1 MAQKSDSKLLARPF
15 GATLTGGTGKLL
27 PTVNRATWEKWR
39 SYLFGSRT
47 SYGLVFNILLYLLLI
62 AIGFVYLYP
71 LLFMFVTSLKSPT
84 DLLNPMVQWIPT
96 EFYAGN
102 YQKAYQVLDYPNT
115 LMSSILISF
124 VPSLLQAIVC
134 SLVGYG
140 LARYEFRGKK
150 LIFFLILATFIIP
163 PQNTVIPQ
171 MLTYRNYGLLG
182 NIFSLILPA
191 VMGQGFKS
199 AIFILIFYQTFLSL
213 PKSLEEAARLDGAS
227 DLEIFLKIAIPS
239 AMPAYIISVIF
250 STVWYW
256 NETYLTVI
264 FLEGGIQSLP
274 MQLSKF
280 VQAYENLYPPG
291 TVNIF
296 DRLNEAVKLSGTFLN
311 ILPLLL
317 MYFVLQKWFV
327 ESVER
332 TGLGGGE

>member
-1 MAQKSDSKLLARPF
+1 MRINLLKQDNLKSLLL
-15 GATLTGGTGKLL
+15 G
-27 PTVNRATWEKWR
+27 N
-39 SYLFGSRT
+39 RT
-47 SYGLVFNILLYLLLI
+47 SYGLVFNVLLYMLLI

-71 LLFMFVTSLKSPT
+71 LLFMFVTSLKSPG

-102 YQKAYQVLDYPNT
+102 YQKAYQVLDYPSK
-115 LMSSILISF
+115 LASSILISV
-124 VPSLLQAIVC
+124 VPSIFQTAVC

-140 LARYEFRGKK
+140 LARFRFPGKK
-150 LIFFLILATFIIP
+150 LIFALILATFIIP
-163 PQNTVIPQ
+163 AQNTVIPQ

-182 NIFSLILPA
+182 NIYALILPA
-191 VMGQGFKS
+191 IMGQGFKS

-213 PKSLEEAARLDGAS
+213 PKVLEEAARLDGAS
-227 DLEIFLKIAIPS
+227 NLKIFFSVALPAAIPS
-239 AMPAYIISVIF
+239 YIIAIIF

-311 ILPLLL
+311 ILPLLV
-317 MYFVLQKWFV
+317 MYFLLQKWFV
-327 ESVER
+327 ESVDR
-332 TGLGGGE
+332 TGIAGE

>member
-1 MAQKSDSKLLARPF
+1 MNQFKHFNLKSFLL
-15 GATLTGGTGKLL
+15 G
-27 PTVNRATWEKWR
+27 NRTR
-39 SYLFGSRT
+39 N
-47 SYGLVFNILLYLLLI
+47 GLIFNVLLYVLLI

-71 LLFMFVTSLKSPT
+71 LLFMFVTSMKSPA

-96 EFYAGN
+96 EIYTGN
-102 YQKAYQVLDYPNT
+102 YVKAYRVLNYPQT
-115 LMSSILISF
+115 LASSIMISLI
-124 VPSLLQAIVC
+124 PSVIQTVVC

-140 LARYEFRGKK
+140 LARYRFRGKN
-150 LIFFLILATFIIP
+150 LIFMLILATFIIP
-163 PQNTVIPQ
+163 AQNTAIPQ
-171 MLTYRNYGLLG
+171 MLTYRQFGLLG
-182 NIFSLILPA
+182 NINALLLPA
-191 VMGQGFKS
+191 IMGQGYKS

-213 PKSLEEAARLDGAS
+213 PKVLEEAARLDGAS
-227 DLEIFLKIAIPS
+227 DLKIFVKIALPAAIPS
-239 AMPAYIISVIF
+239 YIISIIF

-311 ILPLLL
+311 ILPLLV

-327 ESVER
+327 ESIER
-332 TGLGGGE
+332 TGVTGE

>member
-1 MAQKSDSKLLARPF
+1 MQTLKLDRMKNF
-15 GATLTGGTGKLL
+15 LL
-27 PTVNRATWEKWR
+27 
-39 SYLFGSRT
+39 GDRT
-47 SYGLVFNILLYLLLI
+47 NYGLIFTLLLYALLI

-71 LLFMFVTSLKSPT
+71 LLFMFVTSVKSPE
-84 DLLNPMVQWIPT
+84 DLLNPMVQWVPT

-102 YQKAYQVLDYPNT
+102 YLKAYRVLDYPTT
-115 LMSSILISF
+115 LSSSIMISV
-124 VPSLLQAIVC
+124 VPSVIQAIVC

-140 LARYEFRGKK
+140 LARYRFFGKN
-150 LIFFLILATFIIP
+150 LIFAFILATFIIP
-163 PQNTVIPQ
+163 AQNTVIPQ
-171 MLTYRNYGLLG
+171 MLTYRSLGLLG
-182 NIFSLILPA
+182 NILSLILPA
-191 VMGQGFKS
+191 IMGQGFKS

-213 PKSLEEAARLDGAS
+213 PKVLEEAARLDGAS
-227 DLEIFLKIAIPS
+227 DLEIFVKIALPAAIPS
-239 AMPAYIISVIF
+239 YIISIIF

-264 FLEGGIQSLP
+264 FLEGGVQTLP

-327 ESVER
+327 ESIER
-332 TGLGGGE
+332 TGITGE

>member
-1 MAQKSDSKLLARPF
+1 MKRFIQENLKSFLL
-15 GATLTGGTGKLL
+15 G
-27 PTVNRATWEKWR
+27 NRAN
-39 SYLFGSRT
+39 
-47 SYGLVFNILLYLLLI
+47 YGLIFNILLYMLLI

-71 LLFMFVTSLKSPT
+71 LLFMFVTSMKSPA
-84 DLLNPMVQWIPT
+84 DLLNPMVQWVPT
-96 EFYAGN
+96 ELFVGN
-102 YQKAYQVLDYPNT
+102 YIKAYHVLDYPTT
-115 LMSSILISF
+115 LLSSVMISV
-124 VPSLLQAIVC
+124 VPSVIQAIVC

-140 LARYEFRGKK
+140 LARYRFWGKN
-150 LIFFLILATFIIP
+150 LIFVLILATFVIP
-163 PQNTVIPQ
+163 AQNTVIPQ
-171 MLTYRNYGLLG
+171 MLTYRSLGLLG
-182 NIFSLILPA
+182 NIYSLILPA
-191 VMGQGFKS
+191 IMGQGFKS

-213 PKSLEEAARLDGAS
+213 PKVLEEAARLDGAS
-227 DLEIFLKIAIPS
+227 DIKIFVQIALPAAIPS
-239 AMPAYIISVIF
+239 YIISIIF

-311 ILPLLL
+311 ILPLLI

-327 ESVER
+327 ESIET
-332 TGLGGGE
+332 TGITGE